1 MISNNKAEIKQV
13 QSKGN
18 DNSNNAKSQQKM
30 TNDAKSQHKMT
41 NDAKSLHKRSDEARK
56 ENLFEINSPILESRG
71 IINNFFIMVDY
82 DFNVMPFKTQF
93 MYFFGVIPLK
103 FFLSILKI

>member
-1 MISNNKAEIKQV
+1 
-13 QSKGN
+13 
-18 DNSNNAKSQQKM
+18 M

-71 IINNFFIMVDY
+71 IINNFF
-82 DFNVMPFKTQF
+82 
-93 MYFFGVIPLK
+93 L
-103 FFLSILKI
+103 